1 MSCDPNRHAEI
12 VLSMRR
18 WLEAAVIGLGLC
30 PFARNVANAG
40 LIRYRVSDARSAAAL
55 RSDLV
60 DELRLLAQ
68 ADPAGVET
76 TLLIHPWAL
85 QDFLAF
91 NDFLG
96 ETGPIVEELGLDGTL
111 QVASFHPRYQF
122 AGTKADDVEN
132 CTNRAPFPTLH
143 LLREASIE
151 RVLATFPDPSSIY
164 ERNVA
169 TLRRIGRAGWAK
181 VQEEFAPREVG
192 TSPTRSK

>member
-1 MSCDPNRHAEI
+1 MNSDPKRHAEI
-12 VLSMRR
+12 TLSTRR
-18 WLEAAVIGLGLC
+18 WVEAAVVGLGLC
-30 PFARNVANAG
+30 PFARSVASAG

-60 DELRLLAQ
+60 DELHLLAQ
-68 ADPAGVET
+68 ADPARVET
-76 TLLIHPWAL
+76 TLLIHPWTL
-85 QDFLAF
+85 QNFLAF

-96 ETGPIVEELGLDGTL
+96 GIGPIVEELGLEGTL

-151 RVLATFPDPSSIY
+151 RVLVTFPDPSSIY

-169 TLRRIGRAGWAK
+169 LLRRIGRAGWAQ
-181 VQEEFAPREVG
+181 VQAEFAPREVG
-192 TSPTRSK
+192 NSQPRSK